1 MYIYLC
7 FSHLCAS
14 HNASKYNKIKANS
27 SFSFSEDTP
36 WSSMVALDAETGD
49 ITLTSDL
56 SDLTEDM
63 LLNLTAKATDHGT
76 PTKSATGFIF
86 LQIGL
91 FLANTFS
98 VIGLAEICTLQVAEP
113 VWQTLIT
120 VASAIKKKCGKYSSL
135 FFHF

>member
-1 MYIYLC
+1 MYIHLC

-27 SFSFSEDTP
+27 SFSFSEDT
-36 WSSMVALDAETGD
+36 SVVSLDAETGD

-76 PTKSATGFIF
+76 PAKSATGFVYF
-86 LQIGL
+86 FADWPQSV
-91 FLANTFS
+91 FS
-98 VIGLAEICTLQVAEP
+98 R
-113 VWQTLIT
+113 QTLS
-120 VASAIKKKCGKYSSL
+120 V
-135 FFHF
+135 